1 MPQAAPTF
9 SQKQKE
15 ADQPGQLLFTLGS
28 LARCGH
34 AVVQH
39 GLQGLPVLQG
49 AAGRVS
55 GSRPAF
61 VMRSVMLSL
70 SLSRLSAS
78 GSIMVQASA
87 KFS

>member
-1 MPQAAPTF
+1 MSSTF
-9 SQKQKE
+9 CRACQFFRV
-15 ADQPGQLLFTLGS
+15 QL
-28 LARCGH
+28 
-34 AVVQH
+34 
-39 GLQGLPVLQG
+39 
-49 AAGRVS
+49 GRVS
-55 GSRPAF
+55 GSRPAS